1 METTTPILLSTKGL
15 EVGYST
21 RSGKRVIVSDI
32 SISLHQGE
40 LVGVIGINGSGKSTL
55 LRTLAG
61 LQPALGGKITLAGN
75 VLSTLKQEEL
85 ATKLSVVLTN
95 QAISK
100 NLLVAELVS
109 LGRQPYA
116 NWLGAL
122 TAKDQEAITE
132 ALEVTDCLHL
142 SDKKCYELSD
152 GQLQRV
158 LIARAIAQD
167 TPIIILDEPLS
178 HLDLHH
184 KAAILKLLK
193 TLSQTHHKTVIFS
206 AHDIEHMIPLCDTML
221 VLKEGHCIS
230 GTPQAHINNKTL
242 HGLFP
247 SEHITFDERTGRF
260 SIEK

>member
-1 METTTPILLSTKGL
+1 MAVTTPIMLNTEGL
-15 EVGYST
+15 EIGYTS

-32 SISLHQGE
+32 SISLEQGE

-55 LRTLAG
+55 LRTLAN
-61 LQPALGGKITLAGN
+61 LQPALRGEITLAGN
-75 VLSTLKQEEL
+75 VLYTLKQEEL
-85 ATKLSVVLTN
+85 AKKVSVVLTN

-100 NLLVAELVS
+100 NLSVLELVA

-122 TAKDQEAITE
+122 TAKDQKAINE
-132 ALEVTDCLHL
+132 ALEATDCFHL
-142 SDKKCYELSD
+142 SNKKCYELSD

-184 KAAILKLLK
+184 KAAVLKLLK
-193 TLSQTHHKTVIFS
+193 NLSQTHCKTIIFS
-206 AHDIEHMIPLCDTML
+206 SHDIEHIIPLCDTML
-221 VLKEGHCIS
+221 VLKESHCIS
-230 GTPQAHINNKTL
+230 GTPQALIDNKTL

-247 SEHITFDERTGRF
+247 SEHITFNEHTGRF
-260 SIEK
+260 SIDK